1 MSPTTRI
8 LLVALAA
15 GVLGLVASLLV
26 TGPAPL
32 LRTEPGRRL
41 YALFLSPGADG
52 PAAIRTGD
60 RLPDLRLT
68 ALDGHPTS
76 LPADFAGRPLLIN
89 VWASWCAPCVAEM
102 PALQRF
108 ADDQGP
114 NGVQVVGIAL
124 DDPAAVRAFVARL
137 GIRYPILFDV
147 PGPTDAG
154 ARLGDSAGVLPFS
167 VLVSA
172 DGHLLRSRTG
182 PFEPGELADWTRP

>member
-1 MSPTTRI
+1 MKVYWVAGVF
-8 LLVALAA
+8 VALLALLA
-15 GVLGLVASLLV
+15 LGLTLNPREVPSPLI
-26 TGPAPL
+26 GKPAP
-32 LRTEPGRRL
+32 
-41 YALFLSPGADG
+41 
-52 PAAIRTGD
+52 
-60 RLPDLRLT
+60 
-68 ALDGHPTS
+68 
-76 LPADFAGRPLLIN
+76 DFTLPLLAQPEKSFSQKEMLGRVWILN

-137 GIRYPILFDV
+137 GIRYPILLDV